1 MIKDLIN
8 IANTLDKRGLTKEAD
23 ILDILIKKVASKE
36 YEIYEDNLKIFE
48 NPGLNKM
55 DVIRAY
61 EQAHEEF
68 FGSNDGLVVLDAE
81 WNSSPTTHAHY
92 IITYTDQNISEKV
105 SYNQFALDEYRNS
118 GYDIEVEDK
127 DGKVYYLY
135 AEF

>member
-36 YEIYEDNLKIFE
+36 YEIYEDKLKIFE

-118 GYDIEVEDK
+118 GYDIEIEDK